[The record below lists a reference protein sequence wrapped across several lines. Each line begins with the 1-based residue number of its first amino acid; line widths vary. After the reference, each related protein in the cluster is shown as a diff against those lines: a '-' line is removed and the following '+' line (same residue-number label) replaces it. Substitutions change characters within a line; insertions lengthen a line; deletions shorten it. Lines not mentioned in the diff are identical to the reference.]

1 MGGQH
6 GRAGKRR
13 GVAWDVLV
21 QVQRRGHPAAAGG
34 IMAQAAG
41 AGKAQGSG
49 KRSAAPDG
57 RKHARRQY
65 AAETQG
71 NCI

>member
-1 MGGQH
+1 
-6 GRAGKRR
+6 
-13 GVAWDVLV
+13 
-21 QVQRRGHPAAAGG
+21 
-34 IMAQAAG
+34 MAQAAG